1 MNTGFDVW
9 WESEGREMAEKNA
22 RHAAEVAWSNG
33 AYLSRKHAEELQ
45 QIAEAVGLPFA
56 PGREVVR
63 RVREIA

>member
-1 MNTGFDVW
+1 
-9 WESEGREMAEKNA
+9 MAEKNA

-33 AYLSRKHAEELQ
+33 AYLSRNHAEELQ

-56 PGREVVR
+56 PGREVVK